1 VRSAKERGAPAVEV
15 LAIVARRCEA
25 VQLLIEAEKSIA
37 EIEALVA
44 EEKASFR
51 AALERTIA
59 TAVDGAARLKR
70 V

>member
-1 VRSAKERGAPAVEV
+1 MRSRSALDRG
-15 LAIVARRCEA
+15 R
-25 VQLLIEAEKSIA
+25 EKHRGDR
-37 EIEALVA
+37 ALVA

-70 V
+70 G